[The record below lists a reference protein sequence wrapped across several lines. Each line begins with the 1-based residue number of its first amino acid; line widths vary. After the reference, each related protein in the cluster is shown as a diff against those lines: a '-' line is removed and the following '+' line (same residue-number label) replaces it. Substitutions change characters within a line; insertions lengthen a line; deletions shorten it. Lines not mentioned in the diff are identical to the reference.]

1 VPHARA
7 GIISDAARLLCL
19 YVRSANMAPSS
30 GSSATRCTSKS
41 KVTAASQSLTRPLS
55 GSRSKALFECSTRC
69 SGQHSAHPSPRIGK
83 VTACKRE
90 SRLLSKRLILPFAL
104 ALPRYPISPGIAS
117 STSPVM
123 TSSKGIH
130 CALGRRHKKCSL
142 IAQDGPMLIRCEVVY
157 RPLSVKEFDIA
168 VTLR

>member
-7 GIISDAARLLCL
+7 STISHAARLSCL
-19 YVRSANMAPSS
+19 YFRSANTAPSS

-41 KVTAASQSLTRPLS
+41 KATAASQSLTRPLS
-55 GSRSKALFECSTRC
+55 GSRSKALLVCSTRC
-69 SGQHSAHPSPRIGK
+69 SGQHSAHPSPKIGR
-83 VTACKRE
+83 VMACKRE
-90 SRLLSKRLILPFAL
+90 SQMLSNRLILPFAL

-117 STSPVM
+117 ATSPVM
-123 TSSKGIH
+123 TSSNGIH
-130 CALGRRHKKCSL
+130 CALGRRHKKFPL

-168 VTLR
+168 VTLI